1 MFPEDKIIEIFS
13 ICDDFSKVF
22 DKGKIP
28 SEAATVYL
36 KNTDF
41 YISPQVVPI
50 RVKSTDRQHKAGD
63 VDLWLRHFHPSK
75 SASEMLIATCYHIIS
90 HRSNRSKQINTTALC
105 KSVYKSPFLV

>member
-63 VDLWLRHFHPSK
+63 VDLWLAPHRGSEATGVAYEPPHP
-75 SASEMLIATCYHIIS
+75 
-90 HRSNRSKQINTTALC
+90 INQLRRC
-105 KSVYKSPFLV
+105 